1 VIPERDIDV
10 QLDLKVGSSA
20 AVLDDGEL
28 LVGERQQDRDDIRLA
43 VVPGGRLV
51 LN

>member
-1 VIPERDIDV
+1 MAWVICRP
-10 QLDLKVGSSA
+10 SSSGA

-28 LVGERQQDRDDIRLA
+28 LVGERQQDRDDIQLA
-43 VVPGGRLV
+43 VVPGDRLV